1 MVNPPCRKGLSMW
14 VLGFT
19 ILNAEAGPSNISTTS
34 NTTSISASANYTW
47 SSSRLTSTVS
57 TTLVG
62 EYVLQGL
69 GGTTQSPTTSS
80 TWSAQSNNSA
90 STTPDTRPVGNYILQ
105 GLGSITDTSST
116 SSIWATQPDA
126 SSLDATALSLSQ
138 SRPIE
143 LINTT
148 DPGSK
153 PLLHGHSS
161 TTLGTQDW
169 ATKPEITYNHT
180 SRRASQSLAVPTSI
194 LPTSFRNGSGSP
206 FATIQPSANVSS
218 APAHPW
224 TLRNSTSGNAAS
236 STTLF
241 NLTSNLSTLVTSRPP
256 LANATVTQVPNST
269 ADPTSV
275 DVIELVDLLGDLFSL
290 TNFTTY
296 AMGGSA
302 YISCFTE
309 WVSWKSTS
317 VISEAL
323 FTYTNTTPGTYTTAT
338 LSLDFVWTDISWP
351 TTSVPTYTLCDGTP
365 RADVKAV
372 TSTITSSLVWRYR
385 QLDLYHSPPPTCT
398 MDPYACVWLIEHT
411 SLSDDSIDNLIN
423 WIWLASLCS
432 DWNLQPA
439 DGSTCVVRGG
449 PIRESPRLRA
459 LGDLITALTFAEMLY
474 WPVTTIDGNLCQH
487 NGSTITGTPTGVG
500 PNTYVTLGLTLTSP
514 TVYLSF
520 ETLHADIA
528 GYSGAFTGPTFAN
541 TIIPFPASDISS
553 QCVAGGAMRN
563 LTGPRTFDPLGPAT
577 RLDYA
582 DLNYPIAA
590 NVHQCATL
598 SCDPNT
604 YSYTLAIFNTS
615 TPLSDWII
623 GSSTMVIHQ
632 SDVWCF
638 TIFDDYDPML
648 AAPTALTTLIPEW
661 SQCVF
666 NNSFIAQVQSCDP
679 VRIWPCKLTIMAWQ
693 QYLYNSVLAGPTTPS
708 PVSAE
713 LTSSSQQGPSTPA
726 APSSTRYTAVQ
737 ETAQPKTSEGLST
750 TILSSGLL
758 AASAQS
764 STTLQSL
771 TVVVLSPTSSGSSL
785 NMPTAPSPVDSNSRT
800 GPEAPNDS
808 EAGSSTDAAGA
819 IVSVIIGQGS
829 AQSKPITTSDA
840 AGAIVSI
847 ILEQGP
853 ALSDP
858 ASSDAAAPTIVSA
871 VKAVGPSTQTVAPT
885 LAAVT
890 LGRQT
895 LTAVQDPSDPS
906 LVAIAGKT
914 LTQGG
919 AKITLASHTLSLG
932 SAGIV
937 VDQSSTAAL
946 TGAQPQQHPGAI
958 IGSAVAALGAAA
970 ATAQTVTIAGRVL
983 TIVSNGVV
991 VDGTSTL
998 SLGKPAT
1005 SLAPTLLT
1013 TAGHL
1018 VMDGS
1023 ETVAF
1028 PSITPHPSTMITVG
1042 DTQYTIGTA
1051 PGEPEAAVVNGII
1064 LRPGQAATISGHV
1077 FSDGPSGL
1085 IVDGTSTVPLA
1096 DPAAP
1101 MSTTFTMGNKPYT
1114 IAAAPGDP
1122 SAALVDGVTLTAGQV
1137 ATLAGHVFSK
1147 GSGGVVIDGTRTV
1160 ALPGQLEAYTTL
1172 ATAGQLLTIYTRP
1185 GSDGVQVVNG
1195 VTLYSGQV
1203 VTVAGQLISNGPFGL
1218 VVGSTSTVALPV
1230 ASAVFTVSGEVLTAL
1245 AVPGSPGVEVVNGVT
1260 ISMGQSATIDG
1271 DVISNGAFGLLIDG
1285 MTTVATPTAYS
1296 GAAVPAIPITFT
1308 ISGQVY
1314 TANGVFGRPGLE
1326 VINGITLSPGQAATL
1341 SGHVFSDL
1349 AGVDGLLVD
1358 DTSTVLPPPPG
1369 SVTPGPVGRVGTAG
1383 ASSAEATTTS
1393 GARRQRVE
1401 VSAWLVL
1408 IGSVLALMLA
1418 N

>member
-1 MVNPPCRKGLSMW
+1 MVNPPRRNGLSMW

-47 SSSRLTSTVS
+47 PSSRLMSTVS

-80 TWSAQSNNSA
+80 TSSAQSNNPA
-90 STTPDTRPVGNYILQ
+90 STTPDTTPVGNYILQ

-116 SSIWATQPDA
+116 SSIWGTQPDA
-126 SSLDATALSLSQ
+126 SSLDATVLSLSQ
-138 SRPIE
+138 SRLIE

-161 TTLGTQDW
+161 TTLGTQEW
-169 ATKPEITYNHT
+169 ATKPDITYNHT
-180 SRRASQSLAVPTSI
+180 SRRASQSLAVPTST
-194 LPTSFRNGSGSP
+194 LPTSFRNGSGST

-218 APAHPW
+218 APAYSW

-236 STTLF
+236 STTLS

-256 LANATVTQVPNST
+256 LANATITHMPNST
-269 ADPTSV
+269 ANPTSV

-296 AMGGSA
+296 ATGGSA

-323 FTYTNTTPGTYTTAT
+323 FTYTNTTPGTYHTAT
-338 LSLDFVWTDISWP
+338 LSLDFVWTDVSWP

-411 SLSDDSIDNLIN
+411 SLSNDSIDNLIN

-449 PIRESPRLRA
+449 PIQ
-459 LGDLITALTFAEMLY
+459 MLY

-500 PNTYVTLGLTLTSP
+500 PNTYVTLGQTLTSP

-615 TPLSDWII
+615 APLSDWII

-648 AAPTALTTLIPEW
+648 AAPTALTTLIPDNTW
-661 SQCVF
+661 W
-666 NNSFIAQVQSCDP
+666 DP
-679 VRIWPCKLTIMAWQ
+679 PVALQ
-693 QYLYNSVLAGPTTPS
+693 YNSVLAGPTTPS

-713 LTSSSQQGPSTPA
+713 LTSSLQQGPSTPA
-726 APSSTRYTAVQ
+726 SPSSTRYTAVQ
-737 ETAQPKTSEGLST
+737 ETAQPNTSEGPST
-750 TILSSGLL
+750 KVLNSGQ
-758 AASAQS
+758 AVASAHV

-771 TVVVLSPTSSGSSL
+771 TVVVLTPTSPGSDL
-785 NMPTAPSPVDSNSRT
+785 NVPTVPSPVGSDS
-800 GPEAPNDS
+800 GPGQVDTIDS
-808 EAGSSTDAAGA
+808 EAGGSTDAAGA
-819 IVSVIIGQGS
+819 IVSVIIAQSS
-829 AQSKPITTSDA
+829 AQSKPIISSDA
-840 AGAIVSI
+840 AGAIVSV
-847 ILEQGP
+847 ILEQSP
-853 ALSDP
+853 AQSDQANP
-858 ASSDAAAPTIVSA
+858 SAAAPVVASA
-871 VKAVGPSTQTVAPT
+871 IKAAGSSAQPAAPS

-932 SAGIV
+932 PAGIV
-937 VDQSSTAAL
+937 VDQSSTVAL
-946 TGAQPQQHPGAI
+946 TAAQPRQHPGAI
-958 IGSAVAALGAAA
+958 IGSAVAALGAVAA
-970 ATAQTVTIAGRVL
+970 LAQTVTVAGRVL
-983 TIVSNGVV
+983 TIGSNGVV
-991 VDGTSTL
+991 VDGTETL

-1013 TAGHL
+1013 TAGYL

-1028 PSITPHPSTMITVG
+1028 PTITPLPSTLITVG

-1051 PGEPEAAVVNGII
+1051 PGEPEAAVVNGVI
-1064 LRPGQAATISGHV
+1064 LRPGQAATINEHV

-1085 IVDGTSTVPLA
+1085 IFDRTSTVPLA

-1101 MSTTFTMGNKPYT
+1101 MSTAFTMDNKPYT
-1114 IAAAPGDP
+1114 LAAAPGDP
-1122 SAALVDGVTLTAGQV
+1122 SAALVDGVTLSAGQV

-1172 ATAGQLLTIYTRP
+1172 ATAGQLLTVYTRP

-1195 VTLYSGQV
+1195 VTPYSGQV
-1203 VTVAGQLISNGPFGL
+1203 ATVAGQLISNGLFGL
-1218 VVGSTSTVALPV
+1218 VVGSTSTVALPA
-1230 ASAVFTVSGEVLTAL
+1230 ASTVFTVSREVLTAL

-1260 ISMGQSATIDG
+1260 ISVGQSATIHG
-1271 DVISNGAFGLLIDG
+1271 HVVSNGASGLLIDG
-1285 MTTVATPTAYS
+1285 MATLATPTGYS

-1308 ISGQVY
+1308 VSGKVY
-1314 TANGVFGRPGLE
+1314 TANGVPGRPGLE
-1326 VINGITLSPGQAATL
+1326 VINGITLLPGQAATL

-1349 AGVDGLLVD
+1349 AGVDGLFVD
-1358 DTSTVLPPPPG
+1358 GTSTVLLPPPG
-1369 SVTPGPVGRVGTAG
+1369 SVTPGPVGRLGTAG